1 MEKRDLQKTKFRVRH
16 RDALLAL
23 ALLAVPVGFW
33 LLFCGYP
40 VVYGVVLGF
49 FDYKGING
57 IPRWIG
63 IGNFVT
69 FFGSAEWVSALGRTV
84 GLGML
89 CFLCTTLVGMLVAL
103 LLNGIKKGQGIFRA
117 IWYIPSVT
125 SAAATSQIFNILLS
139 YDGVVNNILE
149 SFGKEA
155 VYWQYSTEWMIFWIV
170 IYSVWTGI
178 GGSTLLWLAA
188 LQSIDPIVIEA
199 SKLDGCNRVQSF
211 FRISVPQMMPMIA
224 FMFINGFI
232 GAMNIYESVLFI
244 SGGGPLGTTEVLAYK
259 IMRSA
264 FWDNDFGMA
273 GCASFVVMVITLAF
287 SALVYRRQIKSY
299 KAAGV

>member
-188 LQSIDPIVIEA
+188 LQSIDPSVIEA

-244 SGGGPLGTTEVLAYK
+244 SGGGPLETTEVLAYK

>member
-1 MEKRDLQKTKFRVRH
+1 MEKREPQKTKFRVRH

-23 ALLAVPVGFW
+23 ALLAAPVGFW

-63 IGNFVT
+63 FGNFVT

-188 LQSIDPIVIEA
+188 LQSIDPSVIEA

-211 FRISVPQMMPMIA
+211 FKISVPQMMPMIA

-287 SALVYRRQIKSY
+287 SALVYRRQVKSY

>member
-188 LQSIDPIVIEA
+188 LQSIDP
-199 SKLDGCNRVQSF
+199 SLS
-211 FRISVPQMMPMIA
+211 
-224 FMFINGFI
+224 
-232 GAMNIYESVLFI
+232 
-244 SGGGPLGTTEVLAYK
+244 
-259 IMRSA
+259 
-264 FWDNDFGMA
+264 
-273 GCASFVVMVITLAF
+273 
-287 SALVYRRQIKSY
+287 RR
-299 KAAGV
+299 

>member
-188 LQSIDPIVIEA
+188 LQSIDPSVIEA

-273 GCASFVVMVITLAF
+273 GCPPARSRASSLPA
-287 SALVYRRQIKSY
+287 SSLSRGLSRRSC
-299 KAAGV
+299 

>member
-40 VVYGVVLGF
+40 VVYGIVLGF

-188 LQSIDPIVIEA
+188 LQSIDPSVIEA

>member
-188 LQSIDPIVIEA
+188 LQSIDPSVIEA

-211 FRISVPQMMPMIA
+211 FRISVPQMTPMIA

-244 SGGGPLGTTEVLAYK
+244 SGGGPLGTSE
-259 IMRSA
+259 
-264 FWDNDFGMA
+264 
-273 GCASFVVMVITLAF
+273 
-287 SALVYRRQIKSY
+287 ALP
-299 KAAGV
+299 

>member
-139 YDGVVNNILE
+139 FDGVVNNILE

-188 LQSIDPIVIEA
+188 LQSIDPSVIEA

>member
-69 FFGSAEWVSALGRTV
+69 FFGSAEWVNALGRTV

-188 LQSIDPIVIEA
+188 LQSIDPSVIEA

>member
-188 LQSIDPIVIEA
+188 LQSIDPSVIEA